1 MSDSRNV
8 FGQHAN
14 DAVEAL
20 LKQASP
26 RQAPPRED
34 ERIVKDRVRGDWLA
48 VTRRRSRQ
56 RFAVRLAIAASAVF
70 AIAIAF
76 QGLRTGTVEPVPVA
90 AISKSFGSIYLLG
103 ERSELRD
110 LPDISAI
117 SAGQTV
123 VTGADS
129 GLGLDW
135 AAGGSLRIDANSR
148 IQFLGADR
156 VFLHSGRVY
165 FDSTGSRLAGLGQ
178 GSTAGTLHIETEHG
192 SVTHLG
198 TRYMTYAD
206 AEKLSVSVRAG
217 RVTIAGRYYDQVAVE
232 GQQVTVSGSARP
244 TVMNFSGFGEA
255 WSWVEATAPPARLD
269 GRSVY
274 EFLSWVSHETG
285 LALAFDTPSAEQLAR
300 TEQLRGTVDTEPTNA
315 LRLWMMGVDL
325 DWRVDAGVIH
335 VTSGDPG
342 SGP

>member
-1 MSDSRNV
+1 MSDSSKV
-8 FGQHAN
+8 TQMQAD

-20 LKQASP
+20 LKRASP
-26 RQAPPRED
+26 RPAPPLED
-34 ERIVKDRVRGDWLA
+34 ERIAREAVRREWLA
-48 VTRRRSRQ
+48 VARRRTRQ
-56 RFAVRLAIAASAVF
+56 RFALRLAVAASAVM
-70 AIAIAF
+70 AVSIAF
-76 QGLRTGTVEPVPVA
+76 QGLRTDSGEPLQVA

-103 ERSELRD
+103 EQSELQN
-110 LPDISAI
+110 LPAISAI

-123 VTGADS
+123 ITGTDA

-148 IQFLGADR
+148 IEFLGADR
-156 VFLHSGRVY
+156 VFLHSGRIY
-165 FDSTGSRLAGLGQ
+165 FDSTGSELAAAAEGPA
-178 GSTAGTLHIETEHG
+178 AGTLHIETEHG
-192 SVTHLG
+192 RVTHLG

-206 AEKLSVSVRAG
+206 TTRLSVSVREG
-217 RVTIAGRYYDQVAVE
+217 RVTIAGRYYDQTAVE
-232 GQQVTVSGSARP
+232 GQQVTVSGNARP
-244 TVMNFSGFGEA
+244 AVMNFNGYGEA
-255 WSWVEATAPPARLD
+255 WAWVEATAPPARLD

-285 LALAFDTPSAEQLAR
+285 LALAFDTAAAEQLAR

-325 DWRVDAGVIH
+325 DWRVEAGVIH
-335 VTSGDPG
+335 VTASETG

>member
-1 MSDSRNV
+1 MSDSSR
-8 FGQHAN
+8 FIGAQAN

-20 LKQASP
+20 LKSATP
-26 RQAPPRED
+26 RLTPPHED
-34 ERIVKDRVRGDWLA
+34 ERIVRDSLHEEWLA

-56 RFAVRLAIAASAVF
+56 RFALRLAMAASAVLVF
-70 AIAIAF
+70 AMAF
-76 QGLRTGTVEPVPVA
+76 HGLRTDTAEHVAVA

-123 VTGADS
+123 ITGADA

-135 AAGGSLRIDANSR
+135 AEGGSLRIDANSR
-148 IQFLGADR
+148 IEFLGGSR

-165 FDSTGSRLAGLGQ
+165 FDSTGSDLAAAEQ
-178 GSTAGTLHIETEHG
+178 GTGAGTLQIDTEHG

-198 TRYMTYAD
+198 TRYMTFAD
-206 AEKLSVSVRAG
+206 ESKLSVSVREG
-217 RVTIAGRYYDQVAVE
+217 RVNIAGRYYDQTAIE

-244 TVMNFSGFGEA
+244 TVMNFSGYGEA
-255 WSWVEATAPPARLD
+255 WAWVEATAPPARLD

-285 LALAFDTPSAEQLAR
+285 LGLEFDSAAAERLAR

-325 DWRVDAGVIH
+325 DWRVEAGMIH
-335 VTSGDPG
+335 VTSSDTGG
-342 SGP
+342 GP